1 MHPLVIMNISD
12 HGLRAVHTEPKRKR
26 VIGVMLGKHEGKV
39 IELINS
45 IEVYYE
51 FAKGSNNI
59 VIDEKYLH

>member
-1 MHPLVIMNISD
+1 
-12 HGLRAVHTEPKRKR
+12 
-26 VIGVMLGKHEGKV
+26 MLGKHEGKV

-59 VIDEKYLH
+59 VIDEKYLHQRL